1 MIQRL
6 SSYVLLYFCA
16 ALFSAV
22 SYAEVGLW
30 QISKGDTRS
39 YLFGTV
45 HVGDKQMQGLPDKVK
60 KAIKNSDKVM
70 VEVNLESL
78 SPFQIQQRSM
88 PFMLLKK
95 DETLQSTLSPAVYKK
110 VVDYFAAKQ
119 IDVAL
124 FERYAPWAVMV
135 TILQLEYQRLGFSEA
150 NGIDKQVLS
159 YAQQH
164 NIPIG
169 EFESLE
175 YQLEMFSQL
184 GQYSDAMLQETFTQ
198 MADLDT
204 YFLDMIT
211 AWRNG
216 DLKLLEHY
224 YNTSFAEGEYGAL
237 AERLMIK
244 ERNNNWLKKLK
255 QQMPQESLF
264 IAVGALHL
272 VERYGL
278 ITQLQQQGYSVTKI

>member
-1 MIQRL
+1 MIKQL
-6 SSYVLLYFCA
+6 SAFVLLYFWL
-16 ALFSAV
+16 ALFSV
-22 SYAEVGLW
+22 SSYAEVGLW
-30 QISKGDTRS
+30 QISKGDTTS

-60 KAIKNSDKVM
+60 RAIEKSDKVM

-78 SPFQIQQRSM
+78 SPLQIQQRSM
-88 PFMLLKK
+88 PFMLLQGN
-95 DETLQSTLSPAVYKK
+95 ETLQSTLSPAVYKK

-150 NGIDKQVLS
+150 NGIDKQVVN

-175 YQLEMFSQL
+175 YQLKMFSQL

-204 YFLDMIT
+204 YFLDMIS
-211 AWRNG
+211 AWRQG
-216 DLKLLEHY
+216 DLKQLEHY

-244 ERNNNWLKKLK
+244 ERNNNWLEAL
-255 QQMPQESLF
+255 QQQLPHESLF
-264 IAVGALHL
+264 VAVGALHL

-278 ITQLQQQGYSVTKI
+278 ITQLQQQGYTVSKI